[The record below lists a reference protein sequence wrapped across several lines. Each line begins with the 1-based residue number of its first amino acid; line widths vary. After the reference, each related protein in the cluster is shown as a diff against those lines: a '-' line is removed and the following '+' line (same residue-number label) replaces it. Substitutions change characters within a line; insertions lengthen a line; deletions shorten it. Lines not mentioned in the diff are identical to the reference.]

1 MSGNL
6 CNQSFLFKSGPR
18 DSSPSSHLEY
28 LRAEIDLVF
37 TVSLSFSSSSLAAAE
52 WKRKVSSTSFWET
65 ISRSSLIA
73 SFDGEFVLICG
84 RRSRRSWT
92 EWKGCPNYGTSL
104 GWPDSPR
111 NFSRFP
117 EFSDCSRGKIIK
129 FVFPFLGNHGRDIH
143 KTHKGGVGAAES
155 RKIPLKVMKFLFDVF
170 CTLYE
175 SFNNVN
181 KSSGGV

>member
-52 WKRKVSSTSFWET
+52 WKRKVSLTSFWET

-129 FVFPFLGNHGRDIH
+129 FVFPFFGNHGRDIH
-143 KTHKGGVGAAES
+143 KTHKG
-155 RKIPLKVMKFLFDVF
+155 R
-170 CTLYE
+170 
-175 SFNNVN
+175 
-181 KSSGGV
+181 SGSGRVS